1 VARPQE
7 AGTTVSDTNEPVLD
21 TRELAKD
28 YGDQLG
34 LDPTT
39 LSIGAGELV
48 LLVGPNG
55 AGKSTFLGLCGGLL
69 EPTTGEALVSGAE
82 VGSLAARAAT
92 SIIPDD
98 PVLYDDLSVWE
109 HAEYIARLHH
119 ADGWQPLAEELL
131 DRLGLA
137 DRRHDL
143 PSRFSRGLRQK
154 TSLLLGLLRPAELLL
169 VDEPFVGLD
178 APGQATLVELLDEV
192 VAAGVTAVVSSHQ
205 LDLADRA
212 TRCIGLRDGTVV
224 HDGDASRAIVRDLTG
239 G

>member
-1 VARPQE
+1 
-7 AGTTVSDTNEPVLD
+7 VSTRSEPVLE
-21 TRELAKD
+21 TKELAKD

-39 LSIGAGELV
+39 LSIGGGELV

-55 AGKSTFLGLCGGLL
+55 AGKSTFLGLCAGLL
-69 EPTTGEALVSGAE
+69 EPTNGEALVSGAE

-92 SIIPDD
+92 SVIPDD

-109 HAEYIARLHH
+109 HAQYIARLHH
-119 ADGWQPLAEELL
+119 VEDWEPLGEELL
-131 DRLGLA
+131 ERLGLTP
-137 DRRHDL
+137 RRDDL

-169 VDEPFVGLD
+169 IDEPFVGLD
-178 APGQATLVELLDEV
+178 SPGQATLVELLQEV
-192 VAAGVTAVVSSHQ
+192 VTAGVTAVVSSHQ
-205 LDLADRA
+205 LDLADRSS
-212 TRCIGLRDGTVV
+212 RCIGLRDGAVV
-224 HDGDASRAIVRDLTG
+224 HDGPASRDIVRDLTG

>member
-1 VARPQE
+1 M
-7 AGTTVSDTNEPVLD
+7 TEPALE

-34 LDPTT
+34 LDPTSLT
-39 LSIGAGELV
+39 IGAGELV

-55 AGKSTFLGLCGGLL
+55 AGKSTFLGLCAGLL
-69 EPTTGEALVSGAE
+69 EPTGGDALVTGAE
-82 VGSLAARAAT
+82 VGSIAARAAT
-92 SIIPDD
+92 SVIPDD

-109 HAEYIARLHH
+109 HAQYIARLHH
-119 ADGWQPLAEELL
+119 VEDWEPLAHELL
-131 DRLGLA
+131 VRLNLD
-137 DRRHDL
+137 DRRDDL

-178 APGQATLVELLDEV
+178 APGQATLVELFDEV

-212 TRCIGLRDGTVV
+212 SRCIGLRDGEVV
-224 HDGDASRAIVRDLTG
+224 HDGDASRDIVRHLTG

>member
-1 VARPQE
+1 VTE
-7 AGTTVSDTNEPVLD
+7 EPVLD
-21 TRELAKD
+21 VRELAKD

-34 LDPTT
+34 LEPTT
-39 LSIGAGELV
+39 LTVGRGELV

-69 EPTTGEALVSGAE
+69 EPTGGEALVSGAE
-82 VGSLAARAAT
+82 VGSLAARGAT
-92 SIIPDD
+92 SVIPDD

-109 HAEYIARLHH
+109 HAEYVARLHQS
-119 ADGWQPLAEELL
+119 DEWEPLGEELL
-131 DRLGLA
+131 HRLGLA
-137 DRRHDL
+137 ERRDDL

-169 VDEPFVGLD
+169 IDEPFVGLD
-178 APGQATLVELLDEV
+178 APGQTTLVELLEEV

-212 TRCIGLRDGTVV
+212 SRCLGLRDGQLV
-224 HDGDASRAIVRDLTG
+224 HDGPASRAIVHELTG
-239 G
+239 T

>member
-1 VARPQE
+1 
-7 AGTTVSDTNEPVLD
+7 VSDPAIDPVLETID
-21 TRELAKD
+21 LAKD

-34 LDPTT
+34 LDPTSLT
-39 LSIGAGELV
+39 VGQGELV

-55 AGKSTFLGLCGGLL
+55 AGKSTLLGLCAGLL
-69 EPTTGEALVSGAE
+69 EPTGGEALVSGAE

-92 SIIPDD
+92 SVIPDE

-109 HAEYIARLHH
+109 HAEFVSRLHQV
-119 ADGWQPLAEELL
+119 DDWEPLGEELL
-131 DRLGLA
+131 LRLGLSE
-137 DRRHDL
+137 RRDDL

-169 VDEPFVGLD
+169 IDEPFVGLD
-178 APGQATLVELLDEV
+178 APGQATLVELLEEV
-192 VAAGVTAVVSSHQ
+192 VAAGVTVVVSSHQ

-212 TRCIGLRDGTVV
+212 SRCLGLRDGELV
-224 HDGDASRAIVRDLTG
+224 HDGAASREIVHTLTG

>member
-1 VARPQE
+1 M
-7 AGTTVSDTNEPVLD
+7 SEPVLL
-21 TRELAKD
+21 TTELAKD

-34 LDPTT
+34 LEPTT
-39 LSIGAGELV
+39 LTVDGGELL

-55 AGKSTFLGLCGGLL
+55 AGKSTFLGLCAGLL
-69 EPTTGEALVSGAE
+69 EPTGGEVTVAGAE

-92 SIIPDD
+92 SVIPDD

-109 HAEYIARLHH
+109 HAQYVARLHH
-119 ADGWQPLAEELL
+119 VEEWEPHAEELL
-131 DRLGLA
+131 VRLGLA
-137 DRRHDL
+137 DRRDDL

-154 TSLLLGLLRPAELLL
+154 TSLLLGLLRPADLLL
-169 VDEPFVGLD
+169 IDEPFVGLD
-178 APGQATLVELLDEV
+178 SPGQATLVELLEEI

-212 TRCIGLRDGTVV
+212 SRCVGLRDGAVV
-224 HDGDASRAIVRDLTG
+224 HDGEASRDVVRDLTG

>member
-1 VARPQE
+1 MA
-7 AGTTVSDTNEPVLD
+7 EPVLE
-21 TRELAKD
+21 TKELAKD

-39 LSIGAGELV
+39 LKVGGGELV

-55 AGKSTFLGLCGGLL
+55 AGKSTFLGLCAGLL
-69 EPTTGEALVSGAE
+69 APTGGDALVSGAE

-92 SIIPDD
+92 SVIPDD

-109 HAEYIARLHH
+109 HAQYIARLHH
-119 ADGWQPLAEELL
+119 VDDWEPLGEELL
-131 DRLGLA
+131 HRLGLA
-137 DRRHDL
+137 DRRNDL

-169 VDEPFVGLD
+169 IDEPFVGLD
-178 APGQATLVELLDEV
+178 TPGQTTLVELLEEV

-212 TRCIGLRDGTVV
+212 SRCIGLRDGGVV
-224 HDGDASRAIVRDLTG
+224 HDGKASREIVRDLTG

>member
-1 VARPQE
+1 M
-7 AGTTVSDTNEPVLD
+7 SDPALVTID
-21 TRELAKD
+21 LAKD

-34 LDPTT
+34 LEPTT
-39 LSIGAGELV
+39 LTVGPGELV

-55 AGKSTFLGLCGGLL
+55 AGKSTFLGLCAGLL
-69 EPTTGEALVSGAE
+69 EPTAGRALVAGAE
-82 VGSLAARAAT
+82 VGSIAARAAT
-92 SIIPDD
+92 SVVPDE

-109 HAEYIARLHH
+109 HAQYVARLHQF
-119 ADGWQPLAEELL
+119 DDWQPLAGELL
-131 DRLGLA
+131 ERLGLVE
-137 DRRHDL
+137 RRDDL

-178 APGQATLVELLDEV
+178 APGQASLVELLEEV

-212 TRCIGLRDGTVV
+212 GRCIGLRDGSVV
-224 HDGDASRAIVRDLTG
+224 HDGAASREIVRNLTG